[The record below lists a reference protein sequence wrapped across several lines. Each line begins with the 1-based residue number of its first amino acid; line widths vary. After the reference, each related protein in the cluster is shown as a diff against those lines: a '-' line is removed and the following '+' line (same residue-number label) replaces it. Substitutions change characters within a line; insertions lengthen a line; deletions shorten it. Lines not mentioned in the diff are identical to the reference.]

1 MQNRFMGILLVGAAV
16 LATAPAAFAQ
26 QTGAGYPPPTAVP
39 IYGPSTEGH
48 RPPQSMKAAAA
59 APKPSYDP
67 KDFSGVWWG
76 RMNSVLMGNDIPPL
90 TAAGKAVFDMNKPA
104 AGPRGVPPALANDA
118 IGNCDPAGYPRNLYY
133 NGRSFEMIQLPNKI
147 LQVMEWD
154 HTSREI
160 WLDGRKM
167 PEDIDPRWYGYAIGH
182 WDGNTLV
189 VESQF
194 YDSRTWLDA
203 FGDPHSEDMKMEEKY
218 THPDAMTLQET
229 MTITD
234 PMYYTK
240 PWVSAKPQTFQL
252 QLPKG
257 PTELQEQYCVPSEEQ
272 EFNNNTRNPAGGIS
286 QTHEVR

>member
-1 MQNRFMGILLVGAAV
+1 MRTRFSNAILVFAAAM
-16 LATAPAAFAQ
+16 ATATGAFAQ
-26 QTGAGYPPPTAVP
+26 AGPGYPTPAAVP

-59 APKPSYDP
+59 APKPAYDP
-67 KDFSGVWWG
+67 HDLSGVWWG
-76 RMNSVLMGNDIPPL
+76 RMNSVLMGNPVPDL
-90 TAAGKAVFDMNKPA
+90 TPAGKAAFDMNKPA
-104 AGPRGVPPALANDA
+104 AGPRGVPPALANDP

-133 NGRSFEMIQLPNKI
+133 NGRSFEMIQLPFKI
-147 LQVMEWD
+147 VQIMEWD

-167 PEDIDPRWYGYAIGH
+167 PDDIDPRWYGYAIGK

-189 VESQF
+189 VDSQF

-203 FGDPHSEDMKMEEKY
+203 LGNPHTEDMTMQEKF
-218 THPDAMTLQET
+218 THPDALTITET
-229 MTITD
+229 MTIND
-234 PMYYTK
+234 PKFYTK